1 MQEFDYHDLAD
12 CFENND
18 TFKIY
23 DTSEALNGE
32 LEELLQN
39 VHDRT
44 DVAGDEL
51 SDALIPLD
59 VPDNLT
65 ALKTTGDGNC
75 LYHSISLALSGKSVC
90 YSPNISLF

>member
-1 MQEFDYHDLAD
+1 
-12 CFENND
+12 
-18 TFKIY
+18 
-23 DTSEALNGE
+23 LNGE

-44 DVAGDEL
+44 DVAVGEL

-59 VPDNLT
+59 VPNNLT

-90 YSPNISLF
+90 Y